1 MSSQEKGFFTIL
13 EQVSES
19 SIKIQENVPESVEE
33 LIEVAQSATAKT
45 EDKQPIII
53 FKTTQGRQFLRL
65 QEWPKN
71 VLLEV
76 QQSGKI

>member
-19 SIKIQENVPESVEE
+19 SIKIQENVPESLEE
-33 LIEVAQSATAKT
+33 LIEIAQSATAKT
-45 EDKQPIII
+45 GDKQPIII

-76 QQSGKI
+76 RQSWKI